1 VEVEQVRMWRP
12 PEEERVLLMAGRT
25 THYAVEPRG
34 EYVFGVVAG
43 EPMCARRGRE
53 RRVVRPGDIV
63 AWDPSQTHA
72 GTAVDGRP
80 WAARLMVVEAADLA
94 ALTSDQDTEVP
105 AGLAFPD
112 PVCEDPGLAAD
123 FVRLH
128 VILEAPTT
136 RLQAEEG
143 LAEWLA
149 RLTARAGAVRPARPP
164 VDDRDE
170 RALRVAR
177 DYLAGHADRN
187 IGLDELAAA
196 AGVGKFRLIRLVR
209 QRTGLAPHALQIAH
223 RIHTARRM
231 LEAGHSIAETATAA
245 GFADQSHLHRHFR
258 RSLGITPGEYLR
270 RFHPAAGR

>member
-12 PEEERVLLMAGRT
+12 PEDERVLLMAGRT
-25 THYAVEPRG
+25 THYVVEPRG

-143 LAEWLA
+143 LAEWL
-149 RLTARAGAVRPARPP
+149 
-164 VDDRDE
+164 
-170 RALRVAR
+170 
-177 DYLAGHADRN
+177 
-187 IGLDELAAA
+187 
-196 AGVGKFRLIRLVR
+196 
-209 QRTGLAPHALQIAH
+209 
-223 RIHTARRM
+223 
-231 LEAGHSIAETATAA
+231 
-245 GFADQSHLHRHFR
+245 
-258 RSLGITPGEYLR
+258 PG
-270 RFHPAAGR
+270 